1 MPVNDLFLSFGGLSV
16 KDPYK
21 SQLKLTFN
29 GLSVPTQKQSA
40 LKFWGLT
47 PKDADRSKLN
57 YQII

>member
-1 MPVNDLFLSFGGLSV
+1 MPANDLFLSFGGLSV

-47 PKDADRSKLN
+47 PKEAPLSTFKI
-57 YQII
+57 QIK